1 MQKLKVTGGARLCGE
16 VRASGAKNAA
26 LPILAASLLTAD
38 DLILDNVPQ
47 LSDIR
52 TMGSLLQ
59 GLGNILPGRASHF
72 RQTLGSQY
80 HQRNNAD
87 DQKFCKT

>member
-26 LPILAASLLTAD
+26 LPILAASLLTDD
-38 DLILDNVPQ
+38 DLILDNEPQ

-59 GLGNILPGRASHF
+59 GLGMRVERDGETMVL
-72 RQTLGSQY
+72 
-80 HQRNNAD
+80 NA
-87 DQKFCKT
+87 KHLTTTEAP